1 MCIDLK
7 SFYASVECADLG
19 LDPFKTPLVVADR
32 SRGGGSICLAVSPYL
47 RNKGVPGRL
56 RIFELPQNENIVFC
70 KPRMRR
76 YLEASAQVVAIFLRY
91 VSKEDIHIY
100 SVDESFLD
108 FTAYKKLYPI
118 SDYDLAK
125 EIIDTIKK
133 ELKLYATCGV
143 GPNMLLSKLAMDIEA
158 KKSASQI
165 AIWNYEDVE
174 TKLYP
179 LTPLSKMWGIGRR
192 YEKSLNKI
200 GIKSVGDLAR
210 KPVEVLKNRYG
221 VLGEELW
228 YHAHGIDMSLI
239 QDKKKYKPLSRSYGI
254 GQVMFED
261 YNKDTAPQI
270 ILEMCDELS
279 SRLRATSKKATV
291 IHLSLGYNQDY
302 GGGIG
307 RQIKTE
313 TPISLGK
320 EIARECLNIF
330 NEYYNNEPI
339 RRFAISVS
347 GLTEDTGTQLTL
359 FEDNE
364 RKIKEEKLFDTLDI
378 IKRKYGK
385 NAVRRASTELEHSTA
400 KARNEE
406 IGGHHEWI

>member
-1 MCIDLK
+1 
-7 SFYASVECADLG
+7 
-19 LDPFKTPLVVADR
+19 
-32 SRGGGSICLAVSPYL
+32 
-47 RNKGVPGRL
+47 
-56 RIFELPQNENIVFC
+56 
-70 KPRMRR
+70 
-76 YLEASAQVVAIFLRY
+76 
-91 VSKEDIHIY
+91 
-100 SVDESFLD
+100 
-108 FTAYKKLYPI
+108 
-118 SDYDLAK
+118 
-125 EIIDTIKK
+125 
-133 ELKLYATCGV
+133 
-143 GPNMLLSKLAMDIEA
+143 
-158 KKSASQI
+158 
-165 AIWNYEDVE
+165 
-174 TKLYP
+174 
-179 LTPLSKMWGIGRR
+179 
-192 YEKSLNKI
+192 
-200 GIKSVGDLAR
+200 
-210 KPVEVLKNRYG
+210 
-221 VLGEELW
+221 
-228 YHAHGIDMSLI
+228 MSLI

-261 YNKDTAPQI
+261 YNRETSPQI

-307 RQIKTE
+307 RQVKVE

-330 NEYYNNEPI
+330 NEYYHDEPI

-347 GLTEDTGTQLTL
+347 GLTEDIGTQLNL

-364 RKIKEEKLFDTLDI
+364 KKIKEEKLFDTLDI